1 MKNLMKKLKNKKGFT
16 LIEMVLVLFIISV
29 LMLIIIPNLSGKQAS
44 IKTQGNAA
52 LQTVVQAQADMYEL
66 DTGGKA
72 ATIAVL
78 ESGRYLTKNQSE
90 KASALFQINA
100 AGEVIDIKAIP

>member
-44 IKTQGNAA
+44 IKTQGNEA

-72 ATIAVL
+72 ATIVVL
-78 ESGRYLTKNQSE
+78 ESGGYLTKNQSE
-90 KASALFQINA
+90 KASALFVINGAGQIV
-100 AGEVIDIKAIP
+100 EKSVIP